1 MEEKDII
8 NLVKEAKIGNDKS
21 FETLYSIVYKKMYS
35 YARYSLR
42 SAEDAEDA
50 VMSAVTDAYTG
61 IKRLRD
67 EDKFTAWIMTIL
79 QAKINRAIK
88 QYYKNEVDSEETD
101 TAFTLDNTNLRAD
114 IAAAIAK
121 LDLQSRQIVVL
132 SYIYGY
138 KGEEIAEIMDLNHA
152 TVRTK
157 QRRALQKL
165 REEISDE

>member
-1 MEEKDII
+1 MEEKEII
-8 NLVKEAKIGNDKS
+8 KLVREAKSGSDES
-21 FETLYSIVYKKMYS
+21 FEALYSFIYKKLYS

-42 SAEDAEDA
+42 TNEDAEDA
-50 VMSAVTDAYTG
+50 VMAAVTDAYTG

-67 EDKFTAWIMTIL
+67 EGKFTPWIMTIL

-88 QYYKNEVDSEETD
+88 GYYKNEDDAEYEG
-101 TAFTLDNTNLRAD
+101 FTLENTSIRAD
-114 IAAAIAK
+114 LAAAVGK

-138 KGEEIAEIMDLNHA
+138 KGEEIAQILNINHA

-157 QRRALQKL
+157 QRRAILKL
-165 REEISDE
+165 REEIGDE